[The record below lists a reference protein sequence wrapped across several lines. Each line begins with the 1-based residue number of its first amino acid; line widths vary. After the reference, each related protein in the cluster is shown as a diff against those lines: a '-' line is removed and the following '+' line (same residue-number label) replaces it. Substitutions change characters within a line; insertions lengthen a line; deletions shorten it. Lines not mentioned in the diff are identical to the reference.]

1 MKAKSWCLVISS
13 ILTYIDINTN
23 LKKQASNNF
32 EKDFFKLTNN
42 AVFEK
47 TVENVK
53 KHKDIK
59 LVTTEKNIYLVSDPN
74 YPTTKFYTENLLA
87 IEMKKKEI
95 ILSKPVHWGLSI
107 LELSKTL
114 M

>member
-1 MKAKSWCLVISS
+1 MQFLE
-13 ILTYIDINTN
+13 
-23 LKKQASNNF
+23 KQW
-32 EKDFFKLTNN
+32 KMW
-42 AVFEK
+42 
-47 TVENVK
+47 K

-59 LVTTEKNIYLVSDPN
+59 LVTTEKKKKNYLVSDPN
-74 YPTTKFYTENLLA
+74 YPTTKFFTKNLLA

-107 LELSKTL
+107 LELSKIL